1 MSQIERIYHIKQR
14 LECHAI
20 VSREQFLSDLN
31 ISLSTFKRDLA
42 YMRDR
47 MNMPVEFDHD
57 AGGYRLPESS
67 GNTVQELPGIWFSAD
82 EIYAL
87 LTMQQLLAELQ
98 PGLLSPHLQP
108 LADRLHQVLEGPQ
121 LSAKDI
127 KTRIRLLRVN
137 ARHVQLNSFE
147 PVSNAVLRRRQLR
160 IDYANRSRHQT
171 ESRILSPQRLL
182 YYRDNWYLEAWCH
195 KREGMRSFALDAI
208 THAEVLNQTAL
219 DVPESELDAV
229 FTVGYGIF
237 SGGNLSW
244 ATLQF
249 SPDKARWVSKE
260 SWHPQQQSHFDADG
274 NYILTFPYSDDR
286 ELVMDILRHVPEVT
300 VLEPVALR
308 DRVMFMLEEG
318 IARMKSA
325 IK

>member
-1 MSQIERIYHIKQR
+1 
-14 LECHAI
+14 
-20 VSREQFLSDLN
+20 
-31 ISLSTFKRDLA
+31 
-42 YMRDR
+42 
-47 MNMPVEFDHD
+47 
-57 AGGYRLPESS
+57 
-67 GNTVQELPGIWFSAD
+67 
-82 EIYAL
+82 
-87 LTMQQLLAELQ
+87 
-98 PGLLSPHLQP
+98 
-108 LADRLHQVLEGPQ
+108 
-121 LSAKDI
+121 
-127 KTRIRLLRVN
+127 
-137 ARHVQLNSFE
+137 
-147 PVSNAVLRRRQLR
+147 
-160 IDYANRSRHQT
+160 
-171 ESRILSPQRLL
+171 
-182 YYRDNWYLEAWCH
+182 
-195 KREGMRSFALDAI
+195 MRSFALDAI